1 MNTLPS
7 TPPELPHGFSFGVQK
22 SLSHDDLL
30 CLLEHH
36 KNFFLYI
43 QYWNYHNSFD
53 RDILLSV
60 QKINGDIVLTHSD
73 SPEEIFIF
81 PPEASLALGE
91 RVIPGITKT
100 HNEIKHIQCV
110 QDPNDIEKGLILE
123 IQKIIRKYMVN
134 YGQ

>member
-36 KNFFLYI
+36 KTFFLYI

-53 RDILLSV
+53 RDILLRV
-60 QKINGDIVLTHSD
+60 QKINEGIVLTHSD
-73 SPEEIFIF
+73 SRGETFIF
-81 PPEASLALGE
+81 PQVASLALGE
-91 RVIPGITKT
+91 RDIPGITKT
-100 HNEIKHIQCV
+100 PNEIKHIQSV
-110 QDPNDIEKGLILE
+110 QYTNDTGTGLILDV
-123 IQKIIRKYMVN
+123 QKLIRHNNVN
-134 YGQ
+134 FCQ